1 MEEGKTDYRRPSWD
15 EYFMEIME
23 AIAKRGT
30 CARGRSGCVIAKDK
44 QIISAGYVGSPI
56 GEDHCDSVGHL
67 FQKRYNADGSFSM
80 HCVRTVH
87 AEQNAICQAAKRG
100 TSIEGATL
108 YCRMTP
114 CPVCAKMIINCGI
127 SRVVCQ
133 KRYHDGAE
141 AERLFLRAGISL
153 EHLSEDEEEY
163 SGKGNKN
170 KEKEDIEW
178 RSAPLKNEN
187 ETLNT
192 GVKIKIKKLSPD
204 TVIPTYAYQDD
215 AGMDLYSTEDI
226 EIPPGSRAKVG
237 TGIAVELPVGYASL
251 IWDKSGVSL
260 KKGLKSLGGVIDS
273 GYRGEVFV
281 SFANISKES
290 VNVQKGEKIAQLL
303 IQKVE
308 RPMIEVSEDLSQS
321 HRGSNSF
328 GSSDLKKIDPIDD
341 LGLDYL
347 PDEDEIE
354 EVDEDGVELDDI
366 EELKEEGRDGKS
378 RW

>member
-1 MEEGKTDYRRPSWD
+1 MEEGKTDYKRPSWD

-30 CARGRSGCVIAKDK
+30 CERGRSGCVIAKDK

-67 FQKRYNADGSFSM
+67 FQKRYNADGTFSM

-127 SRVVCQ
+127 KRVVCQ

-163 SGKGNKN
+163 SGKGNKT

-178 RSAPLKNEN
+178 RSAPLPDKNEISTT
-187 ETLNT
+187 E
-192 GVKIKIKKLSPD
+192 VRIKIKKLNPE
-204 TVIPTYAYQDD
+204 TTLPTYAYQND

-226 EIPPGSRAKVG
+226 EIPPGSRAKVA
-237 TGIAVELPVGYASL
+237 TGIAIELPAGYASL
-251 IWDKSGVSL
+251 IWDKSGVSVN
-260 KKGLKSLGGVIDS
+260 KGLKTLGGVIDS
-273 GYRGEVFV
+273 GYRGEYFV
-281 SFANISKES
+281 GFANISKEP
-290 VNVQKGEKIAQLL
+290 VNIQKGEKIAQML

-308 RPMIEVSEDLSQS
+308 RPRIEISEDLSES
-321 HRGSNSF
+321 PRGESGF
-328 GSSDLKKIDPIDD
+328 GSTDFKKIDPVDD

-347 PDEDEIE
+347 PDDDEMEEISGEDQESEIIE
-354 EVDEDGVELDDI
+354 EIKG
-366 EELKEEGRDGKS
+366 EGQDGKS